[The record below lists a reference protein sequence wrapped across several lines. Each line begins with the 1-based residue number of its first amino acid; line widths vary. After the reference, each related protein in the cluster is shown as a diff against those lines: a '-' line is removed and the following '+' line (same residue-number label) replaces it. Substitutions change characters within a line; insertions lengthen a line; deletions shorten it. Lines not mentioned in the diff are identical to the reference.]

1 MAKRTP
7 LYQNHL
13 NHGGKVVEFGGFE
26 LPVQYGAGLIAEH
39 NAVRN
44 AAGLFDVSHM
54 GEFLLEGKSA
64 FDTIQRLMSNDMTG
78 LCDGQIRYTM
88 MLNERGGEVD
98 DLLVYRLS
106 EEKYLLVVNAGNCD
120 KDAAWVS
127 NRLLDGTRFENLSE
141 KTGQVALQ
149 GPKSEEILRKILP
162 ESEIPEKYYTFK
174 VSDRV
179 TDGRCIVSR
188 TGYTGEDGFEIYCP
202 AERTPEIFE
211 KIFDAGKEYGIL
223 PCGLGARDTLRFE
236 ACMPLYGHELN
247 EDYLGHE
254 VGLGFALKM
263 GKPDFIGKRA
273 LEERPAQFKRK
284 GVKLIDK
291 GIAREGCEVFAASDG
306 RKIGVV
312 TTGTY
317 SPTFQHALA
326 MVRIEKSYEEP
337 EVVIDVRG
345 KKLRAEVVKMPFY
358 KRG

>member
-179 TDGRCIVSR
+179 TDGKCIVSR

-202 AERTPEIFE
+202 AEKTPGSERHSEIRGVHASIRPRAE
-211 KIFDAGKEYGIL
+211 RGLSRPRGRAGI
-223 PCGLGARDTLRFE
+223 RFE
-236 ACMPLYGHELN
+236 NGQAGLY
-247 EDYLGHE
+247 
-254 VGLGFALKM
+254 
-263 GKPDFIGKRA
+263 R
-273 LEERPAQFKRK
+273 QK
-284 GVKLIDK
+284 GVGGAPRAVQAQGREAYRQGDCQRGLRGVRRVRRQKNRRSHDGHLLSHVS
-291 GIAREGCEVFAASDG
+291 ARACHGEN
-306 RKIGVV
+306 R
-312 TTGTY
+312 
-317 SPTFQHALA
+317 
-326 MVRIEKSYEEP
+326 
-337 EVVIDVRG
+337 
-345 KKLRAEVVKMPFY
+345 KKL
-358 KRG
+358 

>member
-141 KTGQVALQ
+141 KPVRWRCKDPNRRRFCAKFCPKAKYPKNTILSRSATG
-149 GPKSEEILRKILP
+149 LP
-162 ESEIPEKYYTFK
+162 TADVLFPA
-174 VSDRV
+174 RV
-179 TDGRCIVSR
+179 TRAR
-188 TGYTGEDGFEIYCP
+188 TALKFTAPRKGLQKFLKKYSTQARNTAFCP
-202 AERTPEIFE
+202 AVWERE
-211 KIFDAGKEYGIL
+211 
-223 PCGLGARDTLRFE
+223 TL
-236 ACMPLYGHELN
+236 
-247 EDYLGHE
+247 
-254 VGLGFALKM
+254 
-263 GKPDFIGKRA
+263 
-273 LEERPAQFKRK
+273 
-284 GVKLIDK
+284 
-291 GIAREGCEVFAASDG
+291 
-306 RKIGVV
+306 
-312 TTGTY
+312 
-317 SPTFQHALA
+317 
-326 MVRIEKSYEEP
+326 
-337 EVVIDVRG
+337 
-345 KKLRAEVVKMPFY
+345 
-358 KRG
+358 

>member
-202 AERTPEIFE
+202 AERTPEIL
-211 KIFDAGKEYGIL
+211 KKYSTQ
-223 PCGLGARDTLRFE
+223 ARNTAFCPAVWERETL
-236 ACMPLYGHELN
+236 
-247 EDYLGHE
+247 
-254 VGLGFALKM
+254 
-263 GKPDFIGKRA
+263 
-273 LEERPAQFKRK
+273 
-284 GVKLIDK
+284 
-291 GIAREGCEVFAASDG
+291 
-306 RKIGVV
+306 
-312 TTGTY
+312 
-317 SPTFQHALA
+317 
-326 MVRIEKSYEEP
+326 
-337 EVVIDVRG
+337 
-345 KKLRAEVVKMPFY
+345 
-358 KRG
+358 

>member
-141 KTGQVALQ
+141 KTRSATG
-149 GPKSEEILRKILP
+149 LP
-162 ESEIPEKYYTFK
+162 TADVLFPA
-174 VSDRV
+174 RV
-179 TDGRCIVSR
+179 TRAR
-188 TGYTGEDGFEIYCP
+188 TALKFTAPRKGLQKFLKKYSTQARNTAFCP
-202 AERTPEIFE
+202 AVWERE
-211 KIFDAGKEYGIL
+211 
-223 PCGLGARDTLRFE
+223 TL
-236 ACMPLYGHELN
+236 
-247 EDYLGHE
+247 
-254 VGLGFALKM
+254 
-263 GKPDFIGKRA
+263 
-273 LEERPAQFKRK
+273 
-284 GVKLIDK
+284 
-291 GIAREGCEVFAASDG
+291 
-306 RKIGVV
+306 
-312 TTGTY
+312 
-317 SPTFQHALA
+317 
-326 MVRIEKSYEEP
+326 
-337 EVVIDVRG
+337 
-345 KKLRAEVVKMPFY
+345 
-358 KRG
+358 

>member
-211 KIFDAGKEYGIL
+211 KILDAGKEYGIL

-273 LEERPAQFKRK
+273 LEERPAQFKHK